1 MYYLFK
7 TINVGKGDCIMFF
20 LKNEEHE
27 IHIMV
32 DCGRFN
38 HEVKEFIEDKFR
50 DVIDYLIVT
59 HIDDDHLIGVNEMLT
74 AKPKLQIR
82 HILYNCYQRTSDN
95 LKEWDNN
102 MKANVKRMFA
112 EMPAVI
118 DMIDY
123 KINEKTAKTLAETI
137 MTNKEWKNVWQREYI
152 TENSPS
158 INLGENF
165 GKIVFLSPTQD
176 ALDKLDKKYRKLF
189 WQVLYKGKD
198 VDYKEEET
206 IYESLMRIM
215 QERSWNE
222 LETSIANIVLDESSL
237 LKYSAMS
244 VINMTDSNIASIA
257 FVWEH
262 QNHRILFLGDAEP
275 SQICNSIEKLY
286 ADETKPV
293 RFDLIK
299 VSHHG
304 SAHSTTLDLMNYVD
318 SERFFLTG
326 GTAKAP
332 SLEALSRILLAPLTN
347 GITQRE
353 IRYNRE
359 NVNILSLA
367 SIDDEIKQKYNF
379 TINDNNEYE
388 LSY

>member
-38 HEVKEFIEDKFR
+38 HEVKKFIEDKFH

-82 HILYNCYQRTSDN
+82 HILYNCHQRTSDDLN
-95 LKEWDNN
+95 EWDNN

-112 EMPAVI
+112 ELPVVV

-123 KINEKTAKTLAETI
+123 KINEKIAKTLAETI
-137 MTNKEWKNVWQREYI
+137 LTNEEWKNVWQREYI
-152 TENSPS
+152 TENSTS

-198 VDYKEEET
+198 ADYKEEET
-206 IYESLMRIM
+206 IYESLMRIV
-215 QERSWNE
+215 QERSLNE
-222 LETSIANIVLDESSL
+222 QESSIANIVLDERIL
-237 LKYSAMS
+237 LKYSAMP
-244 VINMTDSNIASIA
+244 VMNMTDSNIASIA

-262 QNHRILFLGDAEP
+262 QDHRILFLGDADP

-286 ADETKPV
+286 AYETKPL
-293 RFDLIK
+293 RFDIIK

-326 GTAKAP
+326 GTVKAP

-359 NVNILSLA
+359 NVNIQSLA
-367 SIDDEIKQKYNF
+367 SIDADIKIKYNF
-379 TINDNNEYE
+379 TISDNNEYE